1 MEVAMFWT
9 PELAK
14 YLEDAPWPATKE
26 ELLDYANRTGAPQQ
40 VLDNL
45 MELEDSD
52 VLYESIEDIWP
63 EYESESYFF
72 GDEDDEESDT
82 YA

>member
-1 MEVAMFWT
+1 MFWT
-9 PELAK
+9 PELAR

-52 VLYESIEDIWP
+52 VLYEGIEDIWP
-63 EYESESYFF
+63 EYEGPADFF
-72 GDEDDEESDT
+72 NEDDEEENSDMF
-82 YA
+82 A